1 MHPHGT
7 RIRFHA
13 TTSALVAA
21 VALVLTSACGGTVTV
36 EKKSSKDRSTT
47 TTTTTTNGTGGSG
60 TTTGIFDKAGKGS
73 FDDATFDTE
82 VDACLEQ
89 SVVKSLGPDAMDT
102 LASVEL
108 SEYSAEEL
116 DALVRAF
123 NKCVPGSAIA
133 RSVTTTFYREA
144 GLKTAP
150 SSAVISCVEKEID
163 GRTGEIVAEGARSD
177 AGAFPE
183 ITITSI
189 DRCVPPADVAALLK
203 QSFLEAGLTEQQAAC
218 TSSALEG
225 QVTISDIA
233 DAGRDQQSPALQAK
247 VEEAAQSCR

>member
-1 MHPHGT
+1 MHPHVT
-7 RIRFHA
+7 HTRFHA
-13 TTSALVAA
+13 TTSALIAA
-21 VALVLTSACGGTVTV
+21 VVLVLTGACGGTITV
-36 EKKSSKDRSTT
+36 EKKSSKDRST

-89 SVVKSLGPDAMDT
+89 SVVKSLGPGAMDT
-102 LASVEL
+102 LASVEI

-123 NKCVPGSAIA
+123 NKCVPGSSIA

-183 ITITSI
+183 ITIRSI

-233 DAGRDQQSPALQAK
+233 EAGRDQQSPALQAK
-247 VEEAAQSCR
+247 VEEAARSCR